1 MENSCLPVRKTAVAA
16 LGHAAR
22 QKMFYL
28 SDPAALS

>member
-1 MENSCLPVRKTAVAA
+1 VPARAKTAVAA

-22 QKMFYL
+22 QKVFYL